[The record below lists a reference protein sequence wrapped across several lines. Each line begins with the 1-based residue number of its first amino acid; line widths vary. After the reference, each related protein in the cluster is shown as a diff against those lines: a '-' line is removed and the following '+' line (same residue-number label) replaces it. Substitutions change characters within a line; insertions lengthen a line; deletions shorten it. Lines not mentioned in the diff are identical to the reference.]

1 MAAIYPILSLLVT
14 FALALLIIRIG
25 AIALRMT
32 GVSPDIASFQAT
44 SAFSGAG
51 FTTEESEVITET
63 PGRRHIAKQLI
74 RLGSLGL
81 VSAIVSLVLSFTNA
95 DSRNLTGLVYIIGGT
110 ILLILLARSH
120 WLNHLATPLIE
131 RTLSRVTDLELRDYT
146 QMLGLQEDYRV
157 AEIDTETDEWLT
169 SGTLAELDLPAEGV
183 RVLAI
188 DRADGSYIGAP
199 GPDTEI
205 HPGDTVVLYG
215 QEHRLQ
221 ELSERDAGDTNA
233 HEAGVED
240 HEQQLEVQE
249 QDTES
254 ET

>member
-1 MAAIYPILSLLVT
+1 MAAIYPILSLLLT

-25 AIALRMT
+25 SIALRMT
-32 GVSPDIASFQAT
+32 GVSPDIASFQAA

-51 FTTEESEVITET
+51 FTTEESEVITAT

-74 RLGSLGL
+74 RFGSLGL
-81 VSAIVSLVLSFTNA
+81 VSAIASLVLSFTNA
-95 DSRNLTGLVYIIGGT
+95 SGGNLTGLIYIISGAV
-110 ILLILLARSH
+110 LLILLARSQ
-120 WLNHLATPLIE
+120 WLNHLVTPLIE
-131 RTLSRVTDLELRDYT
+131 RALSRTTDLELRDYT
-146 QMLGLQEDYRV
+146 QVLGLQDDYRV
-157 AEIDTETDEWLT
+157 AELDTETDEWLT

-205 HPGDTVVLYG
+205 RPGDTVVLYG

-221 ELSERDAGDTNA
+221 ELSERDADDTQA
-233 HEAGVED
+233 HEAGIED

-254 ET
+254 EA